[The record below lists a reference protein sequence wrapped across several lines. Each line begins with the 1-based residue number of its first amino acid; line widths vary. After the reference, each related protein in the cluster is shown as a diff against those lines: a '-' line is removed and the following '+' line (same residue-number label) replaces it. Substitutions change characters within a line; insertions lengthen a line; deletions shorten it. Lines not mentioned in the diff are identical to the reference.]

1 MTRTADAD
9 AVQSDG
15 VDAVGALER
24 LGGRADARAL
34 LRITSRRRLNR
45 ALRAGTILRAG
56 QGRFALPTASVAV
69 RRAAEV
75 GGVVC
80 LRSAAA
86 VHGWALKEEPKVPE
100 IAVRRNRKVTPTMRE
115 ETAIHYLD
123 LAVDDVHHGVTSPL
137 RTLVDCARQLP
148 FDEAL
153 AIADSAVRSRSVSE
167 AELSSTVVRGAGSAQ
182 VRRVFDHA
190 DRRAANPFESVLRAQ
205 CIEAGLEVTPQVVL
219 RRRPSVIR
227 PDLVDR
233 RRRLVI
239 EAESLAH
246 HASPADLRRDAIR
259 YTWLA
264 VAGWWVLRFTWDQV
278 MFDPGYV
285 RAALEA
291 IKRRVERAEVE
302 LTTGVSA

>member
-1 MTRTADAD
+1 
-9 AVQSDG
+9 
-15 VDAVGALER
+15 VDAVDALER

-34 LRITSRRRLNR
+34 LRLTTRRRLTR
-45 ALRAGTILRAG
+45 AVAAGGVDQVRRG
-56 QGRFALPTASVAV
+56 CYALPTAAVAQ
-69 RRAAEV
+69 RRAAEI

-86 VHGWALKEEPKVPE
+86 VHGWALKAEPKFPE
-100 IAVRRNRKVTPTMRE
+100 IAVRRNRRVTPEMRE

-123 LAVDDVHHGVTSPL
+123 LAVDDLHHGVTSPL

-153 AIADSAVRSRSVSE
+153 AIADSALRTGAVTASE
-167 AELSSTVVRGAGSAQ
+167 LRDTVVHGAGSTR

-190 DRRAANPFESVLRAQ
+190 DGRAANPFESVLRAQ
-205 CIEAGLEVTPQVVL
+205 CIDAGLEVTPQVVL
-219 RRRPSVIR
+219 RRRPEVIR

-233 RRRLVI
+233 CRRLVV

-246 HASPADLRRDAIR
+246 HASRADLRRDANR

-264 VAGWWVLRFTWDQV
+264 VDGWWVLRFTWEQV

-291 IKRRVERAEVE
+291 IRRRVERAEVD
-302 LTTGVSA
+302 LTSRRPA